1 MRDCTTCICARS
13 RNCCLIV
20 ADSLPPFFL
29 PPLATLGE
37 AVDMAEQALD
47 AAGLAFGHGMANA
60 FDEAVYL
67 VLHTLK
73 LPLDE
78 LESVRDH
85 ALTVDQQKAI
95 AAIIDRRVRERVPA
109 AYLTHEAWLGPHCFY
124 VDERVIVP
132 RSFIAEL
139 LDDELSPWIDSADG
153 VTSVLDLCTGS
164 GCLAIVAALT
174 FPHAQVDAV
183 DLSTDA
189 LDVARRNIDEY
200 ALPGRV
206 TPILSDM
213 FAALQGRR
221 YDLIISNPPYVTRKS
236 MAALPD
242 EYHREPA
249 MALTSGDDGLD
260 HVRIILRNAATYLKP
275 GGLLVVEAGFN
286 CDGVEAAFPR
296 VPFTWA
302 EVSAGDDIV
311 FLLTREE
318 LLQ

>member
-1 MRDCTTCICARS
+1 
-13 RNCCLIV
+13 
-20 ADSLPPFFL
+20 
-29 PPLATLGE
+29 
-37 AVDMAEQALD
+37 MAEQALD

-286 CDGVEAAFPR
+286 RDGVEAAFPR

>member
-1 MRDCTTCICARS
+1 M
-13 RNCCLIV
+13 

-37 AVDMAEQALD
+37 AVDAAEQALG

-85 ALTVDQQKAI
+85 ALTAGQQKAI

-124 VDERVIVP
+124 VDQRVIVP

-189 LDVARRNIDEY
+189 LDVARRNIDDY

-221 YDLIISNPPYVTRKS
+221 YDLIISNPPYVTGKS

-249 MALTSGDDGLD
+249 MALASGDDGLD
-260 HVRIILRNAATYLKP
+260 HVRIILRDAATYLKP

-286 CDGVEAAFPR
+286 RDGVEAAFPR

>member
-1 MRDCTTCICARS
+1 
-13 RNCCLIV
+13 
-20 ADSLPPFFL
+20 
-29 PPLATLGE
+29 
-37 AVDMAEQALD
+37 MAEQALG

-189 LDVARRNIDEY
+189 LDVARRNIDDY

-249 MALTSGDDGLD
+249 MALASGDDGLD
-260 HVRIILRNAATYLKP
+260 HVRIILRDAATYLKP

-286 CDGVEAAFPR
+286 RDGVEAAFPR

>member
-1 MRDCTTCICARS
+1 M
-13 RNCCLIV
+13 

-37 AVDMAEQALD
+37 AVDAAEQALG

-78 LESVRDH
+78 LESVRDRT
-85 ALTVDQQKAI
+85 LTVDQQKAI

-189 LDVARRNIDEY
+189 LDVARRNIDDY

-206 TPILSDM
+206 APILSDM

-221 YDLIISNPPYVTRKS
+221 YDLIISNPPYVTGKS

-249 MALTSGDDGLD
+249 MALASGDDGLD
-260 HVRIILRNAATYLKP
+260 HVRIILRDAATYLKP

-286 CDGVEAAFPR
+286 RDGVEAAFPR

-318 LLQ
+318 LLA

>member
-1 MRDCTTCICARS
+1 MDT
-13 RNCCLIV
+13 
-20 ADSLPPFFL
+20 
-29 PPLATLGE
+29 
-37 AVDMAEQALD
+37 AEQALG

-85 ALTVDQQKAI
+85 AVTVDQQKAI
-95 AAIIDRRVRERVPA
+95 AAIIGRRVRERVPA

-189 LDVARRNIDEY
+189 LDVARRNIDDY

-221 YDLIISNPPYVTRKS
+221 YDLIISNPPYVTGKS

-249 MALTSGDDGLD
+249 MALASGDDGLD
-260 HVRIILRNAATYLKP
+260 HVRIILRDAATYLKP

-286 CDGVEAAFPR
+286 RDGVEAAFPR

-311 FLLTREE
+311 FLLTRQE
-318 LLQ
+318 LLE

>member
-1 MRDCTTCICARS
+1 
-13 RNCCLIV
+13 
-20 ADSLPPFFL
+20 
-29 PPLATLGE
+29 
-37 AVDMAEQALD
+37 MAEQALD

-67 VLHTLK
+67 VLYTLK

>member
-1 MRDCTTCICARS
+1 
-13 RNCCLIV
+13 
-20 ADSLPPFFL
+20 
-29 PPLATLGE
+29 
-37 AVDMAEQALD
+37 MAEQALG

-95 AAIIDRRVRERVPA
+95 AAIIGRRVRERVPA

-139 LDDELSPWIDSADG
+139 LDDELSPWIDNADS

-189 LDVARRNIDEY
+189 LDVARRNIDDY

-206 TPILSDM
+206 APILSDM

-221 YDLIISNPPYVTRKS
+221 YDLIISNPPYVTGKS

-249 MALTSGDDGLD
+249 MALASGDDGLD
-260 HVRIILRNAATYLKP
+260 HVRIILRDAATYLKP

-286 CDGVEAAFPR
+286 RDGVEAAFPR